1 MKQKKSGAAMGA
13 LLMGLLLCTAGCATE
28 TSASVTE
35 TEEQSSMELPP
46 LVTTALAEETDV
58 SATETQLSTEIKQV
72 PLFSGEISDWE
83 LPAELG
89 TLQSIRFSDG
99 KLYLLGVQQQE
110 SGQGSGV
117 LFCTPAQAEPEFQML
132 YPDADPAGF
141 SGLTNFDVLSDG
153 TVCGL
158 ICQNATEIP
167 YEDSDFDPDTFDWET
182 YYENYATQY
191 HLVWYDAAGTV
202 IRKMGL
208 STLLHLDQESKQ
220 TMVFT
225 SVRCD
230 AADHIYL
237 TATIDEQEY
246 LMALDSQG
254 NLCPVQGYS
263 TDMLEV
269 ASAFQWVRSST
280 GGMLLLEQ
288 DANGSSALSHI
299 VVTDGALWKTQV
311 TLADACGG
319 DSLLGE
325 SDCAEFWY
333 GVAGAGGLYGVAS
346 QQSQAELL
354 YTWGDLSMKR
364 EELEHMLLLPDQC
377 AVAAVYTTR
386 GDLAL
391 ELISPKVEEPGET
404 ESTATEETVPDTATP
419 VQTLQ

>member
-141 SGLTNFDVLSDG
+141 SGLTDFDVLSDG

-208 STLLHLDQESKQ
+208 STLLHLGSGIQADHGVHQRA
-220 TMVFT
+220 
-225 SVRCD
+225 VRCCRSHLSD
-230 AADHIYL
+230 GDH
-237 TATIDEQEY
+237 
-246 LMALDSQG
+246 
-254 NLCPVQGYS
+254 
-263 TDMLEV
+263 
-269 ASAFQWVRSST
+269 R
-280 GGMLLLEQ
+280 
-288 DANGSSALSHI
+288 
-299 VVTDGALWKTQV
+299 
-311 TLADACGG
+311 
-319 DSLLGE
+319 
-325 SDCAEFWY
+325 
-333 GVAGAGGLYGVAS
+333 
-346 QQSQAELL
+346 
-354 YTWGDLSMKR
+354 
-364 EELEHMLLLPDQC
+364 
-377 AVAAVYTTR
+377 
-386 GDLAL
+386 
-391 ELISPKVEEPGET
+391 
-404 ESTATEETVPDTATP
+404 
-419 VQTLQ
+419 